1 MSEKRTEVT
10 PELEAFMAP
19 YWATVDPRITAIQD
33 DIHARQKYPMQISLE
48 QVALHGWLCRLIEAR
63 RVLEVGTYLG
73 LSATAFALSLPDDG
87 HVDTVEIDNDHADI
101 AEEWFRRHRI
111 ESRIT
116 VHRGSALDVVPG
128 LPGPY
133 DLCFLDGYK
142 PDNRAL
148 MEMCIERTR
157 PGGLILVD
165 NVFNDGNVVTGSDAG
180 AAGARDALELGRVSK
195 ELDSVVVPV
204 ADGLLVSR
212 RL

>member
-19 YWATVDPRITAIQD
+19 YWATVDPRISVIQD

-48 QVALHGWLCRLIEAR
+48 QVGFHGWLCRQVGAR

-87 HVDTVEIDNDHADI
+87 HVDTVEIDDEHADI
-101 AEEWFRRHRI
+101 AEGWFRRQGL
-111 ESRIT
+111 EGKIT
-116 VHRGSALDVVPG
+116 VHRGSALEVVPG
-128 LPGPY
+128 LNGPY
-133 DLCFLDGYK
+133 DLCFLDGHK

-148 MEMCIERTR
+148 MELCIERTR
-157 PGGLILVD
+157 PAGLILVD
-165 NVFNDGNVVTGSDAG
+165 NVFNDGNVVAGTDAG
-180 AAGARDALELGRVSK
+180 AAGARDALELGRTS
-195 ELDSVVVPV
+195 ERLDSVVLPV

-212 RL
+212 RR